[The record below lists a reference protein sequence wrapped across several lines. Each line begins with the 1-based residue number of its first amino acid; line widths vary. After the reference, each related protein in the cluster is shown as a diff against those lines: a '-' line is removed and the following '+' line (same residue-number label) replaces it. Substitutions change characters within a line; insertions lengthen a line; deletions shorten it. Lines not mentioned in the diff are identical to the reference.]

1 MIENF
6 DQLMEQAGDLHAK
19 GNLPGAVKIYANLI
33 ALQPDNDIVRFF
45 DALAQFDLG
54 NRTSAIETMQG
65 IAKRLPE
72 IPKIRMDLGSML
84 EREHRHEEALVQ
96 FSAATRLNPRDPA
109 AHIMVGHMLMQLG
122 KPAQAAKA
130 VKSYNK
136 ALQLAPGNHVARL
149 ALARAL
155 MITGRWAE
163 ADTECAAVLARIPG
177 HTGAMAMQSVICYE
191 LGRADEARAIMDF
204 DKRLMSLDIADTR
217 GLPEADLLNA
227 ALAEAVSTHPS
238 IAYEPKDYSTKKG
251 YHTGEIAN
259 EESGSIHELLNWIRA
274 EIDAVIAESRAT
286 RDDAFAR
293 NAPAA
298 YRLNAW
304 GVVMEDQGHQSSHI
318 HRDAWL
324 SGVYYIKVPASVTE
338 TDPDHAGW
346 IEFGTPHDYPKRK
359 TTSDITLIRPRP
371 GKAILF
377 PSYFYHR
384 TIPLRSTDTRICIAF
399 DAIPV

>member
-1 MIENF
+1 
-6 DQLMEQAGDLHAK
+6 
-19 GNLPGAVKIYANLI
+19 
-33 ALQPDNDIVRFF
+33 
-45 DALAQFDLG
+45 
-54 NRTSAIETMQG
+54 
-65 IAKRLPE
+65 
-72 IPKIRMDLGSML
+72 
-84 EREHRHEEALVQ
+84 
-96 FSAATRLNPRDPA
+96 
-109 AHIMVGHMLMQLG
+109 
-122 KPAQAAKA
+122 
-130 VKSYNK
+130 
-136 ALQLAPGNHVARL
+136 
-149 ALARAL
+149 
-155 MITGRWAE
+155 
-163 ADTECAAVLARIPG
+163 
-177 HTGAMAMQSVICYE
+177 MQSVICYE

-259 EESGSIHELLNWIRA
+259 EESGPIHELLNWIRA